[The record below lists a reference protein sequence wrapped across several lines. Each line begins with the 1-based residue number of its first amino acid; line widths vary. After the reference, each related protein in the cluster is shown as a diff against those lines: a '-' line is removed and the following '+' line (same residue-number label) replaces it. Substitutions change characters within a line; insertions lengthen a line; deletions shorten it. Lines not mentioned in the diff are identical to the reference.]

1 MNHLYES
8 KRIKLV
14 NQMDK
19 SELVQS
25 KLVNRACLEN

>member
-19 SELVQS
+19 SETIRL
-25 KLVNRACLEN
+25 KFIKK